1 MNDVGG
7 GRRCSRKEKMGSCG
21 NTIKTQTCNQFE
33 RSVVWVVGIDPFKDA
48 GSLLGIL
55 GR

>member
-1 MNDVGG
+1 MNDVRG
-7 GRRCSRKEKMGSCG
+7 GRRCSRKEKKGSCV
-21 NTIKTQTCNQFE
+21 NTIKTQTCHQFK

-48 GSLLGIL
+48 GLLLGIL